1 MGGAGGP
8 RGLAAG
14 EKWLD
19 WLPATTDSGRP
30 GWGLGRAKFGPPSE
44 SDELDER
51 FLKLDCTLEHC
62 LP

>member
-14 EKWLD
+14 GKWLD

-30 GWGLGRAKFGPPSE
+30 GWGLGGAKYGPLS
-44 SDELDER
+44 
-51 FLKLDCTLEHC
+51 
-62 LP
+62 

>member
-30 GWGLGRAKFGPPSE
+30 GWALEGQSLGLPQSQMSLIAP
-44 SDELDER
+44 
-51 FLKLDCTLEHC
+51 
-62 LP
+62 